1 MPPMLLLKG
10 DNLFYGKIKP
20 EGIRKEEN
28 SFNSDKPALP
38 PNPLTTT
45 SLTTKTARDFGTAKL
60 TNEIENPN
68 AGTTKNIIQETD
80 NIQSKERKLD
90 EYIEKK
96 DSSLGQQ
103 ITNFLQ
109 TPLVET
115 SQEAKKTQRE
125 RERERIGVG
134 NAPVNN
140 EIRPFGEVPYNVSNE
155 YIVKPVINFG
165 NEILEG
171 AEMKIIQAG
180 LFFAGVYLLG
190 EFLKRPQKD

>member
-1 MPPMLLLKG
+1 MPPILLLKG

-45 SLTTKTARDFGTAKL
+45 SLTTKTSRDFGTAKL
-60 TNEIENPN
+60 TNQIENPN
-68 AGTTKNIIQETD
+68 AGTNKNIIQETD

-103 ITNFLQ
+103 ITNFLT

-134 NAPVNN
+134 TAPVSN
-140 EIRPFGEVPYNVSNE
+140 EIRPIGEVSNE
-155 YIVKPVINFG
+155 VIIKPVINFG

>member
-1 MPPMLLLKG
+1 MPPILLLKG

-60 TNEIENPN
+60 TNQIENPN
-68 AGTTKNIIQETD
+68 AATNKNIIQETD

-103 ITNFLQ
+103 ITNFLT

-134 NAPVNN
+134 TAPVSN
-140 EIRPFGEVPYNVSNE
+140 EIRPIGEVSNE
-155 YIVKPVINFG
+155 VIIKPVINFG

>member
-1 MPPMLLLKG
+1 MPPILLLKG
-10 DNLFYGKIKP
+10 DNAFYGKIKP

-45 SLTTKTARDFGTAKL
+45 SLTTKTARDVGTAKL
-60 TNEIENPN
+60 THEIENPN
-68 AGTTKNIIQETD
+68 AGTNKNIIQETD

-90 EYIEKK
+90 EYLEKK

-125 RERERIGVG
+125 RERDRIGVG
-134 NAPVNN
+134 NAPINN
-140 EIRPFGEVPYNVSNE
+140 EIRPIGEVPNE
-155 YIVKPVINFG
+155 FIVKPVINFG
-165 NEILEG
+165 NEIIEG
-171 AEMKIIQAG
+171 AERKFIQAG
-180 LFFAGVYLLG
+180 LFIAGVYLLG

>member
-1 MPPMLLLKG
+1 MPPILLLKG
-10 DNLFYGKIKP
+10 DNAFYGKIKP

-125 RERERIGVG
+125 RERDRIGVG
-134 NAPVNN
+134 TAPTTN
-140 EIRPFGEVPYNVSNE
+140 EIRPIGEVPNE

-165 NEILEG
+165 NEIIEG
-171 AEMKIIQAG
+171 AERKLFQAG
-180 LFFAGVYLLG
+180 LFIAGVYLLG

>member
-1 MPPMLLLKG
+1 MPPILLLKG
-10 DNLFYGKIKP
+10 DNAFYGKIKP

-45 SLTTKTARDFGTAKL
+45 SLTTKTARDVGTAKL

-125 RERERIGVG
+125 RERDRIGVG
-134 NAPVNN
+134 TAPTTN
-140 EIRPFGEVPYNVSNE
+140 EIRPIGEVPNE

-165 NEILEG
+165 NEIIEG
-171 AEMKIIQAG
+171 AERKLFQAG
-180 LFFAGVYLLG
+180 LFIAGVYLLG